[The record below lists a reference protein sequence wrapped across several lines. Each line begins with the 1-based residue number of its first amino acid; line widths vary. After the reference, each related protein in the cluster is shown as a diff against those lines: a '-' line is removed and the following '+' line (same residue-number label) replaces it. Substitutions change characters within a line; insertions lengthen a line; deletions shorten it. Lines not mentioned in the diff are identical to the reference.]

1 MMYRRAIAYVREASL
16 WVAASSPRARTG
28 GRSGVVARFVSAAAL
43 LTAPCLGNLAPL
55 PLPLPLPATYVP
67 SLSPQQLRA
76 S

>member
-55 PLPLPLPATYVP
+55 PLPLPATYVP